1 MMQKSSF
8 FYLLTLLFAAAFSST
23 AGMVAAEEFITL
35 NLPQTVI
42 NRATAAVLP
51 LRIDAHS
58 KSIEGELHIIDIS
71 ELELTDNH
79 LACRLHLAGNN
90 LVLLTEIAGHEIR
103 LKVGTVE
110 VDFKTDSVIRFDAE
124 SQTLFIKP
132 IIKDVSSSGGD
143 PSADIG
149 QLLVG
154 VLNGQEFPISIQD
167 LDPLIARTGSKTLTI
182 NTTIANIEA
191 KPQSIQ
197 LSLLSTIATQ

>member
-1 MMQKSSF
+1 MIKKSSF
-8 FYLLTLLFAAAFSST
+8 FHLLTLLFGIAFSSM
-23 AGMVAAEEFITL
+23 AGMVTAEEFITL
-35 NLPQTVI
+35 SLPETVI
-42 NRATAAVLP
+42 SKATAAVLP

-58 KSIEGELHIIDIS
+58 NSIEGELHIIDIS
-71 ELELTDNH
+71 ELELTNNH

-90 LVLLTEIAGHEIR
+90 LVLLSEIAGHEIR

-132 IIKDVSSSGGD
+132 IIKDVSSSGSD

-154 VLNGQEFPISIQD
+154 VLNGQEFPIAIQD

-182 NTTIANIEA
+182 NTRIANIEA

-197 LSLLSTIATQ
+197 LSLFSTITTK